1 MIRQAIAARRFGAPG
16 LPLLAL
22 VAVVLAGCNQVGGQS
37 MTFWD
42 VIWSMVFFFFWFT
55 FIWIFIS
62 LFGDIFRRDDLSGG
76 SKALWILLLIVLPF
90 LGSLIYIIVR
100 PKVTAGDVRRMAQMD
115 AGMKAAAQVS
125 SADQI
130 ALLMDLKAK
139 GAISDAEFEKLKS
152 QAIG

>member
-1 MIRQAIAARRFGAPG
+1 MIRQAIARRRFGTPG

-22 VAVVLAGCNQVGGQS
+22 LAIVLAGCNQVGTNS

-42 VIWSMVFFFFWFT
+42 IIWSMVFFFFWFT

-62 LFGDIFRRDDLSGG
+62 LFGDIFRRDDLTGL

-115 AGMKAAAQVS
+115 AGMKAAAGVS

-130 ALLMDLKAK
+130 ALLLDLKAK

-152 QAIG
+152 QAMG

>member
-1 MIRQAIAARRFGAPG
+1 MSFRDMRSLLVKPALPG
-16 LPLLAL
+16 LALLGLL
-22 VAVVLAGCNQVGGQS
+22 VAACNSVGGAT

-62 LFGDIFRRDDLSGG
+62 LFGDIFRRDDLTGL

-115 AGMKAAAQVS
+115 AGMKAAAGVS

>member
-1 MIRQAIAARRFGAPG
+1 MIRQAIARSRLGTPG

-22 VAVVLAGCNQVGGQS
+22 LAVVLAGCNQVGGQS

-55 FIWIFIS
+55 FLWIFIS
-62 LFGDIFRRDDLSGG
+62 LFGDIFRREDLTGLA
-76 SKALWILLLIVLPF
+76 KAGWILLLIVLPF

-115 AGMKAAAQVS
+115 AGMKAAAGVS

-130 ALLMDLKAK
+130 ALLLDLKSK

-152 QAIG
+152 ETIG

>member
-1 MIRQAIAARRFGAPG
+1 MIRQAIASRRFGTPG

-22 VAVVLAGCNQVGGQS
+22 LAIVLAGCNQVGGQS
-37 MTFWD
+37 VTFWD

-55 FIWIFIS
+55 FLWIFIS

-76 SKALWILLLIVLPF
+76 SKAIWLLVLIVLPF
-90 LGSLIYIIVR
+90 LGSLIYIAMR

-115 AGMKAAAQVS
+115 AGMKAAASVS

-130 ALLMDLKAK
+130 ALLTDLKAK
-139 GAISDAEFEKLKS
+139 GAISDAEYEKLKS